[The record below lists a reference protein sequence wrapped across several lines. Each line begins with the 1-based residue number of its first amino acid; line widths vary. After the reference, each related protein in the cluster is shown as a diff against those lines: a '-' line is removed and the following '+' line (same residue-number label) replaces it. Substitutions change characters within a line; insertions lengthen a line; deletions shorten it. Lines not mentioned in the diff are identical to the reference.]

1 MTRSSLPPS
10 PDAVPFAGRAFRVRL
25 VRRNDRGG
33 EAHDFEV
40 VERVPAVAIVA
51 EVNAKLVVVR
61 QERPAVGRILDEL
74 PAGKVDPGETPE
86 QAACRELS
94 EETGYVAQ
102 TLMHLLDIYPSPGY
116 TSEVVSFFW
125 APDPLP
131 GPPHPDA
138 GEEME
143 VILLTAS
150 QVRTLLSD
158 QAAAP
163 LNGLLHTGA
172 SWWLRRDEGTSA

>member
-1 MTRSSLPPS
+1 
-10 PDAVPFAGRAFRVRL
+10 VRL
-25 VRRNDRGG
+25 VRRTDRHG

-51 EVNAKLVVVR
+51 EVTGKLVVVR
-61 QERPAVGRILDEL
+61 QERPAAGRILNEL

-86 QAACRELS
+86 QAARRELS
-94 EETGYVAQ
+94 EETGYVAH

-131 GPPHPDA
+131 GPSHPDA

-143 VILLTAS
+143 VSLLAAS
-150 QVRTLLSD
+150 QVRALLSD
-158 QAAAP
+158 HAAGP
-163 LNGLLHTGA
+163 LNGLFHTGA
-172 SWWLRRDEGTSA
+172 SWWLRRYQGTSA